1 MIITLIIALIVYAGM
16 VFFTKYRTAFAI
28 LGSGVLLLYGTLT
41 DSFPATLAFQK
52 FPTEIFILIVVLS
65 LFTKVFENMGFFEY
79 VGNMLSEATKGRK
92 ILISIIAPLI
102 IYGISLFMNNLSAIL
117 LCTFICLELA
127 VKLKLPVAP
136 LLVSAIIASNIG
148 GAPLPWADTPAVVLT
163 LYSDFNL
170 VDFLT
175 RLFVPCGIYIGLLVQ
190 YTKWWFKREEARESY
205 LEDSVPQKL
214 QKLSQNDFPKPPPP
228 PHHHKNKDFLEIPP
242 HVGGKKP
249 FHHFLDGC
257 RFLYWGNKSTSKIP
271 SMLKNKIKNKEKPE
285 NIIEEATRQPIA
297 IPIILFILLIF
308 FICIAPFL
316 NISIA
321 YVSLIFM
328 GLLLFFT
335 KIKPEEIL
343 NSLSILDSLMF
354 ISALFL
360 IAGVLE
366 YSGVLTEAVNYILA
380 FTNGDK
386 YLIEM
391 AILLCAFVIAT
402 FLSAGP
408 AAATLLPIC
417 LQLSPLVGDRLVY
430 AALALGILAGSSML
444 PWSATGGPMML
455 SEVSRFLSERNVS
468 ENDNKN
474 ISRVFNLK
482 YYLAFSIPF
491 SLVILIL
498 SAMFLIVYLYFQ

>member
-1 MIITLIIALIVYAGM
+1 MIITLIICLIVYASM
-16 VFFTKYRTAFAI
+16 VFFTKYRTAVAI
-28 LGSGVLLLYGTLT
+28 LGSGILLLYGIITN
-41 DSFPATLAFQK
+41 SFSASMAFQK

-79 VGNMLSEATKGRK
+79 VANKISDATKGKK
-92 ILISIIAPLI
+92 ILISIMIPLI

-117 LCTFICLELA
+117 LCTFVCLELSI
-127 VKLKLPVAP
+127 KFKLPVAP

-175 RLFVPCGIYIGLLVQ
+175 KLFIPCAIYIALLVL
-190 YTKWWFKREEARESY
+190 YTMWWFKRDECRKSDDDNYIPENLLILS
-205 LEDSVPQKL
+205 L
-214 QKLSQNDFPKPPPP
+214 QEKPPTP
-228 PHHHKNKDFLEIPP
+228 PHRLNHKSIEIPP

-249 FHHFLDGC
+249 MHHFLDGGK
-257 RFLYWGNKSTSKIP
+257 FLYWGNKSSSKIT
-271 SMLKNKIKNKEKPE
+271 SISKNKFRGIRNDEYRRE
-285 NIIEEATRQPIA
+285 SPIQVV
-297 IPIILFILLIF
+297 LFILLIF
-308 FICIAPFL
+308 FICIAPFF

-328 GLLLFFT
+328 GLSLFFS
-335 KIKPEEIL
+335 KMKPDEIL

-366 YSGVLTEAVNYILA
+366 YSGILNVAVNYIIAL
-380 FTNGDK
+380 TNGNK
-386 YLIEM
+386 YMIEL
-391 AILLCAFVIAT
+391 AIMICAFIIAT

-408 AAATLLPIC
+408 AAATLLPVC
-417 LQLSPLVGDRLVY
+417 MQLSPLVGNKLVY

-444 PWSATGGPMML
+444 PWSATGGPIML
-455 SEVSRFLSERNVS
+455 SEVSRFLSERTLS
-468 ENDNKN
+468 AIDRKN
-474 ISRVFNLK
+474 ISKIFNLR
-482 YYLAFSIPF
+482 YYLSFSIPF
-491 SLVILIL
+491 SIIILIV
-498 SAMFLIVYLYFQ
+498 SGMFLTLYLFAQ